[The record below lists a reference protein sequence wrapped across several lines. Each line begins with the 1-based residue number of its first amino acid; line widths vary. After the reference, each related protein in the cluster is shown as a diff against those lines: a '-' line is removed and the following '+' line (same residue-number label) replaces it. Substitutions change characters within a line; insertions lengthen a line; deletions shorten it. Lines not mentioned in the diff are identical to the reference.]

1 MRTYLYAENGFIE
14 KKEWMPK
21 CWINVEV
28 PTEDDILFLTSDLK
42 VPESF
47 LTDIEDIDERPRIE
61 MEDGWMFTILRIPL
75 RSDEKGIPFI
85 TIPLGIITKGEIY
98 VTICHFNTE
107 VLPDLI
113 RYSHRKNIQI
123 NNYTDLTLRLLYSSS
138 VWFLKY
144 LKQLNNQ
151 MRMAEQALEKSIK
164 NEDLHRLMKI
174 EKSMVFFNTS
184 IRGNEV
190 MLSKFRSIM
199 HQTKEIDMDLL
210 EDVQIELKQAYIT
223 VNIYSDILTG
233 TMDAFASIISNNVN
247 IIMKRMTSISI
258 ILMIPTLIA
267 SFYGMNITTGLED
280 GKFSFFAIVIVSAL
294 FSALSFYVFKRIKW
308 F

>member
-1 MRTYLYAENGFIE
+1 MRTYLYAENGFVE
-14 KKEWMPK
+14 KSEWSPN

-28 PTEDDILFLTSDLK
+28 PTEEDIHFLTSDLK

-61 MEDGWMFTILRIPL
+61 LEDGWMLTILRIPL
-75 RSDEKGIPFI
+75 RSDENGIPFI
-85 TIPLGIITKGEIY
+85 TIPLGIITKGDIF
-98 VTICHFNTE
+98 VTVCHFNTE

-113 RYSHRKNIQI
+113 RYSQRKNIQVSNSI
-123 NNYTDLTLRLLYSSS
+123 NMTLRLLYSSS

-151 MRMAEQALEKSIK
+151 MRMAELELERSIR

-190 MLSKFRSIM
+190 MLSKFRSII
-199 HQTKEIDMDLL
+199 HQAKEVDLDLL

-223 VNIYSDILTG
+223 ANIYSDILAG

-258 ILMIPTLIA
+258 ILMVPTLIA
-267 SFYGMNITTGLED
+267 SFYGMNVFTGLE
-280 GKFSFFAIVIVSAL
+280 GNTHAFIAIIIVSVL
-294 FSALSFYVFKRIKW
+294 FSASAFYVFRKIKW